1 MKKNISMGILA
12 KEETCMSKVLETM
25 TLEQSQAALNALKGQ
40 LELIKKRMSNG
51 VNVFDAVGMQTQE
64 VKHSA
69 FLAWLMNPSNPHGLK
84 ATFLRCFLE
93 QLFEHHNRYED
104 AAAIP
109 NLKHNRRILKEFSGI
124 TSPDEL
130 EDFLNADDL
139 TVETEKVIIDAASRI
154 DIFLESQKTKTLLL
168 IENKVFTG
176 THDEQLSRYETKELK
191 HHADFR
197 KILVYLTPNGD
208 MPLEY
213 VGGKEVYR
221 ENWCVCSYE
230 TILKIIASLRIGGSP
245 ENKLRTEILLED
257 YVKMVNT
264 VVLKNNPELR
274 TLCKEI
280 RSQYKDAIEILLNY
294 SDNARDVIQYCKE
307 RFMQEF
313 PDLKIIDEQRER
325 VYFDFV
331 TPSVIS
337 FFERHTENPK
347 YNEIRYKFVFHFGF
361 SKDNGSLGCGCGL
374 EKSTDLVWTD
384 TQKLL
389 SEVSQNAG
397 FTSKNKKLIT
407 TRFYSYTNFCPTLLD
422 SSDREVDFKSKDIQ
436 QVLKKLDDNLEK
448 CFTRIHELNELLDKN

>member
-1 MKKNISMGILA
+1 M
-12 KEETCMSKVLETM
+12 TRDLETM
-25 TLEQSQAALNALKGQ
+25 TLEQSRASLNALKEQ
-40 LELIKKRMSNG
+40 LELIKQRMTDG

-69 FLAWLMNPSNPHGLK
+69 FLAWLMNPNNPHGLK
-84 ATFLRCFLE
+84 AAFLRCFLE

-104 AAAIP
+104 AATIP
-109 NLKHNRRILKEFSGI
+109 NLKHNRRILNEFSGI
-124 TSPDEL
+124 GSPDEL
-130 EDFLNADDL
+130 EDFLTADDL

-191 HHADFR
+191 HHAHFR

-208 MPLEY
+208 VPLEY
-213 VGGKEVYR
+213 MGGKEVYR
-221 ENWCVCSYE
+221 ENWCVYSYE
-230 TILKIIASLRIGGSP
+230 TILKIIAGLRIGGSP

-274 TLCKEI
+274 ALCKEI

-307 RFMQEF
+307 RLLREF
-313 PDLKIIDEQRER
+313 PDITICEEERER
-325 VYFDFV
+325 VYFNFI

-337 FFERHTENPK
+337 FFERHGEEIK
-347 YNEIRYKFVFHFGF
+347 YNETRYKFNIHMAYGEKLTC
-361 SKDNGSLGCGCGL
+361 SCGP
-374 EKSTDLVWTD
+374 EKSNDIEWSPA
-384 TQKLL
+384 QKLL
-389 SEVSQNAG
+389 FEVSAKGG
-397 FTSKNKKLIT
+397 FVGTSKKLTT
-407 TRFYSYTNFCPTLLD
+407 TRFFSYRNFCPTLLD
-422 SSDREVDFKSKDIQ
+422 SADREVDFKSKDIQ